1 MSLDPIMLALFRQ
14 LLRKGW
20 ITALECAQQGGCLS
34 LSQRVSEMRAEGEFV
49 AEADFSGPLGVAS
62 VGAVQMAPP
71 GLVWTVVSAAGD

>member
-1 MSLDPIMLALFRQ
+1 MTHTAKTRQ

-49 AEADFSGPLGVAS
+49 ADKWVETAG
-62 VGAVQMAPP
+62 GARIKAYKWIRPTR
-71 GLVWTVVSAAGD
+71 WTA